1 MKSMMATVVWERTV
15 IHPSP
20 FELAS
25 FFRDDRAH
33 AWFATLMIADMTVE
47 YLQGNLEHFKPE
59 NTTLL
64 AQSIQR
70 LGMNPNR
77 LTMNMAKLNT
87 PVIVVTADL
96 PSGPFEFVADGSH
109 RIVGR
114 QHLGLQSTYAYHVP
128 LEREGRYRLSADE
141 VASFRRAQLEPQT
154 RALSRFTEPLCQRV
168 LDLHDCGHEHF
179 PHIELPVLPTCPQR
193 HAAVPHPPR
202 GTSLTEF
209 LPARTWTTPHAR
221 MLLNP

>member
-1 MKSMMATVVWERTV
+1 MMATVAREHTL

-25 FFRDDRAH
+25 FVRDDQSH

-47 YLQGNLEHFKPE
+47 YLQGNLEQFKLE
-59 NTTLL
+59 NTALL
-64 AQSIQR
+64 AQSIQA

-77 LTMNMAKLNT
+77 LNMNVAKLNT

-109 RIVGR
+109 RIAGR
-114 QHLGLQSTYAYHVP
+114 LHLGLQSTYAYHVP
-128 LEREGRYRLSADE
+128 LERERRYRLSADE
-141 VASFRRAQLEPQT
+141 VASFGRAQLEHQK

-168 LDLHDCGHEHF
+168 LDLHDCGHERF
-179 PHIELPVLPTCPQR
+179 PHIELPVLPTSPQR

-202 GTSLTEF
+202 GFSLHEF
-209 LPARTWTTPHAR
+209 LPARTWTTPHVR